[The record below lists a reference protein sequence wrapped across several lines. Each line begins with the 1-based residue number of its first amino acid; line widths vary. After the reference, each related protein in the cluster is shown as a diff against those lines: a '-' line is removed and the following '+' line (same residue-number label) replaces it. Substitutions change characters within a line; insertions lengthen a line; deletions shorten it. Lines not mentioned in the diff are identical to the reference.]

1 MKNVLYTKDLLI
13 GTWEDIWKHYKEELI
28 SQMNDN
34 GISFQEL
41 NSNFRDILNLMD
53 DIESNGDIYSTT
65 LLMIK
70 ENPMGSL
77 TYKVI
82 EEDI

>member
-13 GTWEDIWKHYKEELI
+13 GTYEDIWKNYKEELKR
-28 SQMNDN
+28 QMDDN
-34 GISFQEL
+34 GVSFQEL
-41 NSNFRDILNLMD
+41 NSNFREILNLME
-53 DIESNGDIYSTT
+53 DIECNTDIYSTT

-70 ENPMGSL
+70 ETPMGTL
-77 TYKVI
+77 KYKVI

>member
-1 MKNVLYTKDLLI
+1 MKNVLYTKDVLI
-13 GTWEDIWKHYKEELI
+13 GTWEDIWKNYKEELKR
-28 SQMNDN
+28 QMDDN
-34 GISFQEL
+34 GVSFQEL

-70 ENPMGSL
+70 ETPMGSL

-82 EEDI
+82 EEEF